1 MCLIAFAI
9 GASAR
14 WPLVIAS
21 NRDEFLN
28 RPTLPLT
35 LWKTSSGT
43 DVISGRD
50 LRAGGTWL
58 GLTTGGRIA
67 MLTNVRNP
75 EPSTGK
81 KSRGDLVMKW
91 LEGQMNAVQFMAQT
105 NSEAYGAFN
114 LILGDF
120 RTGVWNWLT
129 NYLGSQHSSVNSKFE
144 SGWESSTLRPG
155 IYGLSNSALDTP
167 WPKTLGLKEAL
178 KNALASPD
186 EDALQVALWR
196 ALQNSE
202 RAIDERLPSTG
213 VPFLTEQA
221 LSSAFVD
228 FPEHGYGTRCS
239 TLLVATHPKVHIEIA
254 KSCHVE
260 KALSWDLQAKEI
272 TYPHL
277 PSRLESGLQRHIA
290 QQVFNECRLTWH

>member
-28 RPTLPLT
+28 RSTLPLT
-35 LWKTSSGT
+35 RWQTSSGT

-58 GLTTGGRIA
+58 GLTPGGRIA

-75 EPSTGK
+75 EPSIGK
-81 KSRGDLVMKW
+81 QSRGGLVMKW
-91 LEGQMNAVQFMAQT
+91 LEGQMNAAQFMAQT
-105 NSEAYGAFN
+105 NSAAYGAFN
-114 LILGDF
+114 LIVGDF

-129 NYLGSQHSSVNSKFE
+129 NYPGSKRSLVESKFE
-144 SGWESSTLRPG
+144 SDWESSTLSPG

-167 WPKTLGLKEAL
+167 WPKTLGLKEVL
-178 KNALASPD
+178 KNALAAPD
-186 EDALQVALWR
+186 EDTLQTALWR

-202 RAIDERLPSTG
+202 RASDEQLPSTG

-239 TLLVATHPKVHIEIA
+239 TLLVATHPKERIEMI

-260 KALSWDLQAKEI
+260 KALSWDLQVKEI

-277 PSRLESGLQRHIA
+277 PSRRESGLQRHLA
-290 QQVFNECRLTWH
+290 QQVFNGCKLTWH

>member
-91 LEGQMNAVQFMAQT
+91 LEGQMNAAQFMAQT

-239 TLLVATHPKVHIEIA
+239 TLLVATHSKVHIEIA